1 MDLRSKDAIESSKQ
15 HDIDMNNTLIA
26 EFMGVKTI
34 TEAELYSILR
44 QNRENGFIHTP
55 QAYTIDE
62 LKYHSS
68 WDSLMPVVEKIN
80 LLDDYRYTVYIAS
93 MDTKIVDNI
102 SGNVIVEID
111 CKHSIDELRQSVY
124 EAVVE
129 FIKEHKI
136 AEYNERQ

>member
-1 MDLRSKDAIESSKQ
+1 MK
-15 HDIDMNNTLIA
+15 NNNKLIA
-26 EFMGVKTI
+26 EFMGLTNHYNDNSMMVRKKP
-34 TEAELYSILR
+34 EGNVVLYVYDLD
-44 QNRENGFIHTP
+44 
-55 QAYTIDE
+55 YD
-62 LKYHSS
+62 SS
-68 WDSLMPVVEKIN
+68 WDWLMPVVEKIN